1 MSRTATSCASSRRAI
16 SSSLPTFRSPP
27 TSSPRAA
34 TRSIRAASSIHRRTS
49 RSAWRCATTWTSCAG
64 RVSGPADPRR
74 STTRTASASRTSS
87 TAFSRVTRMRAM
99 ARSILPEEKIH
110 PAVREKVASYRTDIL
125 KEVRDA
131 VAANQ
136 IVVVGMRQNPFPK
149 KARKLLDDAGLA
161 YKYLEYGSYLGEWR
175 RRLALKMWTGWPTFP
190 MVFVKGV
197 LIGGGSELPERL
209 PSGEVSRQGKGFLRE
224 GGFGRAA

>member
-1 MSRTATSCASSRRAI
+1 MSRTATSCAASRRAI

-34 TRSIRAASSIHRRTS
+34 TRSIRAGSSIRRRTS

-64 RVSGPADPRR
+64 RGSGPAVLRR
-74 STTRTASASRTSS
+74 STKRTASASRTSS

-110 PAVREKVASYRTDIL
+110 PAVREKIATYRADIL
-125 KEVRDA
+125 KEVLAA
-131 VAANQ
+131 VAANE

-149 KARKLLDDAGLA
+149 KARKLLDEAGLA

-197 LIGGGSELPERL
+197 LIGGASGLAKPIER
-209 PSGEVSRQGKGFLRE
+209 GERPPKPAHLLSK
-224 GGFGRAA
+224 